1 MKKSVAICIASA
13 FFAANSAMAADF
25 SPHVY
30 TKAPLAPAPVTS
42 WTGCYLGANVG
53 YGWSHVDW
61 YDPQAGGDV
70 GSDTSNG
77 VVGGGQ
83 AGCDYQSGN
92 FVVGI
97 QDMFDG
103 ADVSGSHPYTG
114 APIFTDHSRLSWFD
128 TLTGRLG
135 YTPIQSALF
144 YVKGGAAWAHDR
156 FTETCTVAGNG
167 CPGEANP
174 TRSGWTAGAGLE
186 YMLAPQWSVLLE
198 YDFMGFGRRTS
209 TLNYVDGTTYNYN
222 IQQDVQT
229 LLVGLNYRL
238 PMMR

>member
-1 MKKSVAICIASA
+1 MKKSIAVCVALAFCAAS
-13 FFAANSAMAADF
+13 SAMAADL

-30 TKAPLAPAPVTS
+30 TKAPPPLPVAS
-42 WTGCYLGANVG
+42 WTGCYLGGNVG

-61 YDPQAGGDV
+61 YDPLAGGDV

-83 AGCDYQSGN
+83 VGCDYQNGN

-103 ADVSGSHPYTG
+103 ADISGSHPYTG

-128 TLTGRLG
+128 TLTGRVG
-135 YTPIQSALF
+135 YTPMQSALF

-156 FTETCTVAGNG
+156 FTETCTVGGMG

-174 TRSGWTAGAGLE
+174 PRSGWTAGAGIE

-222 IQQDVQT
+222 IEQDVQT
-229 LLVGLNYRL
+229 LLVGVNYRL
-238 PMMR
+238 PMAR